1 MKAYGRGVLLLLT
14 AITVAVITTITTLYG
29 QSQVNDKAAS
39 PANQPQKTELD
50 DRLPV
55 LDLRSPQ
62 PDDPVGPERRRKRNA
77 RYDNSSLVRKDDSY
91 GNHYGVTSSSE
102 WEWELSP
109 LPAPQ
114 SEVIL
119 VGRVVGAGRA
129 HLSNDK
135 TGIYSEF
142 PVTIEEVFKN
152 ASSSPLEA
160 GGRVD
165 VQRIGGVVH
174 YPNGR
179 KFPYRIGGQNMP
191 INGLRYVF
199 FLKSAGAEQAYEVVA
214 AFELREGTVFPL
226 DTPDLFDP
234 YKDMEQARF
243 FEQLRNAVGQR

>member
-1 MKAYGRGVLLLLT
+1 MKAYGRRGLLLLT
-14 AITVAVITTITTLYG
+14 AVTVAVITTITTLYG

-39 PANQPQKTELD
+39 PANQPQKTEPD
-50 DRLPV
+50 DGLPV

-77 RYDNSSLVRKDDSY
+77 RYDNFGLVRKDDSY
-91 GNHYGVTSSSE
+91 GNAYGASLNSE
-102 WEWELSP
+102 WEWGLSP

-142 PVTIEEVFKN
+142 PVTVEEVLKN

-179 KFPYRIGGQNMP
+179 KFPYRFQNMP
-191 INGLRYVF
+191 VNGLRYVF
-199 FLKSAGAEQAYEVVA
+199 FLNPAGEEQAYEVVT
-214 AFELREGTVFPL
+214 AFELREKTVFPL

-234 YKDMEQARF
+234 YKNMEQAKF
-243 FEQLRNAVGQR
+243 FEQLRNAIGQR

>member
-1 MKAYGRGVLLLLT
+1 MKAYGRGALLLFT
-14 AITVAVITTITTLYG
+14 AVTVVLITTITTLYG
-29 QSQVNDKAAS
+29 QSQVNDKAA
-39 PANQPQKTELD
+39 PANQPQMTEPD

-55 LDLRSPQ
+55 LDLRSRQ

-91 GNHYGVTSSSE
+91 GIGYGATLIAE

-114 SEVIL
+114 SEVIV
-119 VGRVVGAGRA
+119 VGRVVRAGRA

-142 PVTIEEVFKN
+142 PVTIEEVLKN

-179 KFPYRIGGQNMP
+179 KLPYRVGGQNMP
-191 INGLRYVF
+191 VNGLRYVF
-199 FLKSAGAEQAYEVVA
+199 FLNPAGAEQAYEVVT

-226 DTPDLFDP
+226 DAPDLFDP
-234 YKDMEQARF
+234 YKGMGQAKF
-243 FEQLRNAVGQR
+243 FEQLRNAIGQR